1 MAAAT
6 FTTEYTPGGISLPSV
21 LPRKLF
27 A

>member
-6 FTTEYTPGGISLPSV
+6 FTTEYPPGGISLQSI